1 MHRVLL
7 TFLFCSLIFGQISQ
21 SDLRNISN
29 EQLDLIREEL
39 KKAQVSIPAQGQSV
53 TQVETNTDEVS
64 INTEIVSSVTSPYF
78 GYNYFQRN
86 LNFYD
91 NIPAPDDYRLG
102 PGDQVII
109 SFWGEK
115 NSQEVFTIDKKG
127 QIFYADIGFLNI
139 SNKTLQSA
147 EEYLNEEFSKIFATL
162 SDTNNATKINLS
174 LGELKSI
181 NVFFTGQIASPG
193 LQLIHPFSDVFTAI
207 VQAGGINIEGSLR
220 NVQVI
225 RENKVIENLDFYSFF
240 LEGKN
245 EFSRVRL
252 LDGDI
257 IHIPNIE
264 NRASI
269 QGSINNGGFFEF
281 FEGESISNLIDYAGG
296 LSVFASSSAILN
308 SIISIDK
315 RLSDDNARISK
326 KISINEFSSTKLIN
340 GDSIDILS
348 ISAVENTVEVL
359 GKIKRPGNYPAY
371 TNLKEVLDIVG
382 GFEDPEYVKSIN
394 LDEIIILRKDENQFY
409 ASEFK
414 IPFSSSSTFNLI
426 PGDKVLVYENI
437 NFENTY
443 LVTVAGEVNKP
454 GVYPFKDGMT
464 VANLINLADGLT
476 PLSSEK
482 HIIVYEN
489 FSTPDNSQDNLSIT
503 TGMVSN
509 ASMDFELS
517 PGTTVFAFPSE
528 KTILVKG
535 NIFNPGLISPMRNS
549 ISIKQAVSLA
559 GGYRKNSDKK
569 RIYITRANGTT
580 QKAGRFDKLYPGDTL
595 NIPLKEDSERE
606 FDITSFIAD
615 MATTFANIAAILLII
630 DNNSS

>member
-39 KKAQVSIPAQGQSV
+39 NKAQVSIPAQGQSV

-181 NVFFTGQIASPG
+181 NVFFTGQIANPG

-207 VQAGGINIEGSLR
+207 VQAGGVNIEGSLR

-225 RENKVIENLDFYSFF
+225 RKNKIIKSLDFYSFF

-281 FEGESISNLIDYAGG
+281 LEGESISNLLDYAGG
-296 LSVFASSSAILN
+296 LSVSASSSAILN
-308 SIISIDK
+308 SIVSIDK

-326 KISINEFSSTKLIN
+326 KISMNEFSSTILIN
-340 GDSIDILS
+340 GDSIDILP
-348 ISAVENTVEVL
+348 ISGVQNTVEVL
-359 GKIKRPGNYPAY
+359 GRVKRPGNYPAY

-382 GFEDPEYVKSIN
+382 GFEDPEFVKSIN
-394 LDEIIILRKDENQFY
+394 LDEIIVIRKDENQFY
-409 ASEFK
+409 GSEFK
-414 IPFSSSSTFNLI
+414 TSYKASTKFNLM
-426 PGDKVLVYENI
+426 PGDKILVYENI

-443 LVTVAGEVNKP
+443 TVSINGEVNKP

-464 VANLINLADGLT
+464 VRSLVSLADGMT
-476 PLSSEK
+476 PLSSES

-489 FSTPDNSQDNLSIT
+489 FSRPDNSADNLNNTRGI
-503 TGMVSN
+503 VSN

-517 PGTTVFAFPSE
+517 PGTTIFAFPAE
-528 KTILVKG
+528 KTILVQG
-535 NIFNPGLISPMRNS
+535 NVFNPGLITPKSKS
-549 ISIKQAVSLA
+549 ISISQAASLA
-559 GGYRKNSDKK
+559 GGYKKNSDKK

-580 QKAGRFDKLYPGDTL
+580 ERGGRFDRVYPGDTL
-595 NIPLKEDSERE
+595 NIPLKDKERD
-606 FDITSFIAD
+606 FDITAFTAD
-615 MATTFANIAAILLII
+615 IATTLANIAAILII
-630 DNNSS
+630 VDNNN